1 MHVSKFA
8 IIIVHV
14 LFVSIDKGESKVDYD
29 QPVEMSHQ
37 VADG

>member
-8 IIIVHV
+8 IIIVRV

-29 QPVEMSHQ
+29 QVEMSHQ